1 MSRCQGADSII
12 TCKAL
17 AQVHFFS
24 FKNHHVRDCQ
34 RFSSFAL
41 YSRIKLYWTIFDPVS
56 QHFHPLS
63 GRKIPAKEGQVK
75 SMQTLLLKACRYV
88 KLHIKGKKKTDSN
101 TLDDQCNVWKC
112 QYTFIYTKFI
122 HNPLVKEIP
131 FRICNDFYHNSCY
144 IQECYFLNP
153 LLQGNPGKV
162 FQKCNKT
169 WPRYPQD

>member
-1 MSRCQGADSII
+1 MSANASASPVLPYIRE
-12 TCKAL
+12 
-17 AQVHFFS
+17 
-24 FKNHHVRDCQ
+24 
-34 RFSSFAL
+34 SSFTEQFL
-41 YSRIKLYWTIFDPVS
+41 IQYHNTSIRSLKGKFL
-56 QHFHPLS
+56 Q
-63 GRKIPAKEGQVK
+63 RKGK
-75 SMQTLLLKACRYV
+75 TLLLKACRYV

-112 QYTFIYTKFI
+112 QYTFFNTKFI

-162 FQKCNKT
+162 FQKCNKM
-169 WPRYPQD
+169 WPRYPKIRHIKTVDLPCLDCWNHLTLYFDT

>member
-12 TCKAL
+12 TCKA
-17 AQVHFFS
+17 HFFPS
-24 FKNHHVRDCQ
+24 RITMSATASASPVLPYIRE
-34 RFSSFAL
+34 SSFTEQFL
-41 YSRIKLYWTIFDPVS
+41 IQYHNTSIRSL
-56 QHFHPLS
+56 
-63 GRKIPAKEGQVK
+63 EGKFLREEEQVK

-112 QYTFIYTKFI
+112 QYTFFYTKFI

-169 WPRYPQD
+169 WPRYLQD